1 MVEDDINSHQCRF
14 CNSSFSID
22 IIKKIEDDRDDV
34 YCENCGDI
42 INLASKKYNFN
53 PLTIAENESRT
64 KINIKD
70 RAVKPR
76 KKLKPNPEAL
86 HYPIGRVFYD
96 TDFSLTF
103 KSNFIIVFSRLV
115 CYAALRLDQGGEID
129 LRDPEPHENVI
140 NDLYMATR
148 FIQSKRVKSEFLSN
162 LRESSTEE
170 FEANLKKLQ
179 AKIKSNRQ
187 YLEDFHVYSRW
198 LIRRVFCI
206 IAENKPDD
214 QLSQFEKI
222 ILKDLHLLN
231 FDGLTL
237 PARSITTI
245 YEKDA
250 ELEEIQEDPEFDL
263 TLGPPKTSITYEDYL
278 ALIEMREDLR
288 VGMNRVEFYK
298 TLIKCGNDTS
308 SEIDLKWKCAKK
320 KHDWQASYNSLRNGD
335 GCPHCP
341 KSSKII
347 TNEEFDGIYNE
358 EGPIKFFNYLSKN
371 HSISSVKRG
380 LQQWQSS
387 KAIPLSLVEHLAKSV
402 KNAYIKE
409 LKKRHRQVTL
419 TYGSPFVTLTNQK
432 LVNRYLNRAKYN
444 YIGIIYKIRDTVTG
458 RFYYGLTT
466 QSLAKRWNKHVRNH
480 KASNL
485 NPDSL
490 DYFIFKL
497 KKDLI
502 NQGYTNSKVNT
513 TVNSRFERIPIEV
526 CFDLLTLLQREKFYI
541 SNARKTNPSMCF
553 NIAPGGGGFRLVDYI
568 SLNDLIVGL
577 AKGYTLNAIAA
588 DLGVSL
594 GAVSKFCQ
602 KFWGGYY
609 DSLDLFLKPVVEELI
624 KMGYDRKYIAAALGG
639 EDNRDKPYKSGHYR
653 FTTETLTSYCCER
666 WWTDCNDWGDV
677 QEKFLKEIFESLV
690 LKGYGYK
697 DMVEEL
703 VAFND
708 KQQLKYRF
716 RKMFKD
722 DKGSGLGA
730 ARRIL
735 LKPLLESLL
744 LNHTDAD
751 IIEKLNLK
759 KWLPFGASNNKITN
773 ENRLLNY
780 FVESIWLYNYMVQK
794 KGRGYE
800 TRIRSI
806 YKGDQPTDIVRH
818 FLKTGFFKFQS

>member
-1 MVEDDINSHQCRF
+1 MIKDNPGSDRCRF
-14 CNSSFSID
+14 CHSHFSVEILG
-22 IIKKIEDDRDDV
+22 KIEDDKEDV
-34 YCENCGDI
+34 YCEICGDI
-42 INLASKKYNFN
+42 IKRVNDRYNFN
-53 PLTIAENESRT
+53 PPNIPENESKT
-64 KINIKD
+64 KTNIMD
-70 RAVKPR
+70 RPGKLR
-76 KKLKPNPEAL
+76 KKLEPNPDAL

-96 TDFSLTF
+96 SDFPLTF
-103 KSNFIIVFSRLV
+103 KSNFIIVFSRLI
-115 CYAALRLDQGGEID
+115 CYSALRLDRAGEID
-129 LRDPEPHENVI
+129 LRDSDPSENVI

-148 FIQSKRVKSEFLSN
+148 VIQNKRIKSEFLNN
-162 LRESSTEE
+162 LREMSTEE
-170 FEANLKKLQ
+170 FEDNLRKIQ
-179 AKIKSNRQ
+179 AKIHSNRQ

-198 LIRRVFCI
+198 FIKRVFCI
-206 IAENKPDD
+206 ITEYKPND
-214 QLSQFEKI
+214 QLTKFEKTILNDLQLLTIDDLKLPAKFEKI
-222 ILKDLHLLN
+222 K
-231 FDGLTL
+231 
-237 PARSITTI
+237 
-245 YEKDA
+245 YENV
-250 ELEEIQEDPEFDL
+250 ELEETREDSEFDM
-263 TLGPPKTSITYEDYL
+263 TLGPQKTSITYEDYL
-278 ALIEMREDLR
+278 ALIEIREDIS
-288 VGMNRVEFYK
+288 VGMNRVGFYK
-298 TLIKCGNDTS
+298 TLIKCGNATS
-308 SEIDLKWKCAKK
+308 SEIDLRWKCAKK
-320 KHDWQASYNSLRNGD
+320 KHAWQASYNSIRNGD
-335 GCPHCP
+335 GCPRCP
-341 KSSKII
+341 KSSEVI
-347 TNEEFDGIYNE
+347 TMEDDNNINEEG
-358 EGPIKFFNYLSKN
+358 GPIKFFNYLSKN

-380 LQQWQSS
+380 LQQWQSNKVIS
-387 KAIPLSLVEHLAKSV
+387 LSLVENLAKSV
-402 KNAYIKE
+402 KNAYIKD
-409 LKKRHRQVTL
+409 LKNRHKQVTL
-419 TYGSPFVTLTNQK
+419 TFGNPFVTLTNQK

-444 YIGIIYKIRDTVTG
+444 YIGIIYKIKDTITG

-466 QSLAKRWNKHVRNH
+466 QSLAKRWNKHVRNY

-497 KKDLI
+497 EEDLI
-502 NQGYTNSKVNT
+502 NQGYTNSKAYSII
-513 TVNSRFERIPIEV
+513 NSRFERIPIEV

-653 FTTETLTSYCCER
+653 FTTQTLTRYSCER
-666 WWTDCNDWGDV
+666 WWPDCKDWGDV

-690 LKGYGYK
+690 LKGYSYK

-716 RKMFKD
+716 RKLFKD
-722 DKGSGLGA
+722 EKGSGLGA

-735 LKPLLESLL
+735 LKPLLKSLL
-744 LNHTDAD
+744 PNDTDAD

-759 KWLPFGASNNKITN
+759 NWLPFGASNNKITN

-780 FVESIWLYNYMVQK
+780 FVESIWLYDYMVQK

-800 TRIRSI
+800 TRIRSL
-806 YKGDQPTDIVRH
+806 YNGYQPTDIVRH
-818 FLKTGFFKFQS
+818 FLKTGVLKFQS